1 MAVGPG
7 RPAMRLLVSS
17 MSAGGRALRVGPSV
31 VAALRGGGWDVEVVV
46 TTAGDDPASMVAPG
60 ADAVGALGGD
70 GFLAAVAQGCHD
82 HGAVLVPMPG
92 GRGNDLCRALGV
104 GADPLQR
111 ASGLAPLGSDRGAI
125 VGSVRAIDGMW
136 VRGDGAGRRLAL
148 GIVSLGLDARAN
160 LLANR
165 SVLSNGPLAYAYGA
179 FAALA
184 THRPAPI
191 RARVDGE
198 ERDLSGWIASVSNS
212 GRFGGGIALVPGA
225 DMCDGVLEVCHVGPI
240 PTRSA
245 LAALARVVA
254 GRGAH
259 DPRIR
264 VSSAR
269 LVEFLEPQGMT
280 AMADGDV
287 VATVPFT
294 VEAAPGAVRVL
305 V

>member
-7 RPAMRLLVSS
+7 RPTMRLLVSS
-17 MSAGGRALRVGPSV
+17 MSAGGRALRVGPSL

-46 TTAGDDPASMVAPG
+46 TTAGDDPASMVDPG

-82 HGAVLVPMPG
+82 RGAVLAPMPG

-104 GADPLQR
+104 GADPLRR
-111 ASGLAPLGSDRGAI
+111 AWGLAPLGSDRGVIDGA
-125 VGSVRAIDGMW
+125 VRAIDGMW
-136 VRGDGAGRRLAL
+136 VHGDGGSRRLAM

-165 SVLSNGPLAYAYGA
+165 SALSNGPLAYAYGA
-179 FAALA
+179 FAALV

-198 ERDLSGWIASVSNS
+198 VRDLSGWIASVSNS
-212 GRFGGGIALVPGA
+212 GLFGGGIALVPGA
-225 DMCDGVLEVCHVGPI
+225 DMRDGVLEVCHVGPI

-245 LAALARVVA
+245 LPVLARVVA
-254 GRGAH
+254 GRAAR

-264 VSSAR
+264 VSGAR
-269 LVEFLEPQGMT
+269 MVEFLEPRGMT

-287 VATVPFT
+287 VATVPFA
-294 VEAAPGAVRVL
+294 VGAAPGAVRVL

>member
-1 MAVGPG
+1 
-7 RPAMRLLVSS
+7 MRLLVSS
-17 MSAGGRALRVGPSV
+17 MSAGGRALRVGPAV

-46 TTAGDDPASMVAPG
+46 TTAGDDPASMVEPG

-82 HGAVLVPMPG
+82 RGAVLAPMPG

-125 VGSVRAIDGMW
+125 GGSVRAIDGMW
-136 VRGDGAGRRLAL
+136 VRGDGANRLAL

-245 LAALARVVA
+245 LPVLARVVA

-269 LVEFLEPQGMT
+269 LVEFLEPRGMT

-294 VEAAPGAVRVL
+294 VEVASEVVRVL

>member
-125 VGSVRAIDGMW
+125 GGSVRAIDGMW
-136 VRGDGAGRRLAL
+136 VRGDGPPPGAGDRLARP
-148 GIVSLGLDARAN
+148 GRA
-160 LLANR
+160 
-165 SVLSNGPLAYAYGA
+165 GE
-179 FAALA
+179 
-184 THRPAPI
+184 PA
-191 RARVDGE
+191 G
-198 ERDLSGWIASVSNS
+198 
-212 GRFGGGIALVPGA
+212 
-225 DMCDGVLEVCHVGPI
+225 
-240 PTRSA
+240 
-245 LAALARVVA
+245 
-254 GRGAH
+254 
-259 DPRIR
+259 
-264 VSSAR
+264 
-269 LVEFLEPQGMT
+269 
-280 AMADGDV
+280 
-287 VATVPFT
+287 
-294 VEAAPGAVRVL
+294 
-305 V
+305 